1 MKAEPRD
8 EGRPSDEDVKLRGDV
23 DTPRVAKETKKRAG
37 RVRRVVAGILVVL
50 TSLCVVA
57 TTVGLW
63 TRWTLSTTD
72 RYVALVGPLAA
83 DPAVTN
89 ALAERL
95 TEEIFEGLDVEA
107 RVQEALASIPELPPS
122 AAFLAG
128 PIASGARD
136 LIEGEAR
143 DFLGSERFATLWSG
157 INRRAHSK
165 VVALLRG
172 EYEELPNVSINGGE
186 VRLNLVSAIAEVV
199 RRLTQQV
206 VNPLGIDATIPTI
219 PPTMDVSPAI
229 ERFGSAIGVAL
240 PEDFGQV
247 TIMTADQLSG
257 YQDTVRTMSRL
268 LGLLVLLSLL
278 LVVLTVIVASDR
290 RRVVIWL
297 GVGITGTILLAGV
310 FLRRVE
316 GRILDQVSRPG
327 ARAAAQDVFD
337 QVSDSLRGA
346 AVPVLAVA
354 ILAALVAYLLGRPPW
369 LRRATEW
376 GRRVTASRP
385 QRSELEVW
393 IADHGDPVRIGVI
406 GGAVVILFLTGIDW
420 IPVVIVG
427 LLLGILLWGVASAE
441 RRVQDTAPPRTSH
454 P

>member
-1 MKAEPRD
+1 
-8 EGRPSDEDVKLRGDV
+8 VQ
-23 DTPRVAKETKKRAG
+23 
-37 RVRRVVAGILVVL
+37 
-50 TSLCVVA
+50 
-57 TTVGLW
+57 
-63 TRWTLSTTD
+63 
-72 RYVALVGPLAA
+72 
-83 DPAVTN
+83 
-89 ALAERL
+89 
-95 TEEIFEGLDVEA
+95 A
-107 RVQEALASIPELPPS
+107 RVEQALTSIPELPPS

-157 INRRAHSK
+157 INRRVHSK
-165 VVALLRG
+165 IVALLRG

-186 VRLNLVSAIAEVV
+186 VRLNLVSAIAEVI
-199 RRLTQQV
+199 RRVTEPG
-206 VNPLGIDATIPTI
+206 VNALGIVATIPTI
-219 PPTMDVSPAI
+219 PPTMDAS
-229 ERFGSAIGVAL
+229 SAIQQLGPALGVTL

-257 YQDTVRTMSRL
+257 YQDTVRTLGRL
-268 LGLLVLLSLL
+268 LGLFVLLSLL

-337 QVSDSLRGA
+337 QVSNSLRGA
-346 AVPVLAVA
+346 AVLVLAVA

-369 LRRATEW
+369 LRRAAGW

-385 QRSELEVW
+385 QGSELDVW
-393 IADHGDPVRIGVI
+393 IADHADAVRIGGIGAAVI
-406 GGAVVILFLTGIDW
+406 ILFLTGIDW

-427 LLLGILLWGVASAE
+427 VLLGLLLWGVASAE
-441 RRVQDTAPPRTSH
+441 RGVQDTAPAPD
-454 P
+454 

>member
-1 MKAEPRD
+1 LTGPTPVEAAN
-8 EGRPSDEDVKLRGDV
+8 EGDRRAKV
-23 DTPRVAKETKKRAG
+23 DTPRASKETKKRAG
-37 RVRRVVAGILVVL
+37 RIRRVLAGILVLL
-50 TSLCVVA
+50 TSICVVA

-63 TRWTLSTTD
+63 TRRTLSSTD
-72 RYVALVGPLAA
+72 RYVALVAPLAE

-89 ALAERL
+89 ALAKRL
-95 TEEIFEGLDVEA
+95 TDEIFFALDVEA
-107 RVQEALASIPELPPS
+107 RVQQALTSIPELPPS
-122 AAFLAG
+122 AAFLAS
-128 PIASGARD
+128 PIAESARD

-157 INRRAHSK
+157 INRRVHPK

-172 EYEELPNVSINGGE
+172 DLEELPNVSVNGGE
-186 VRLNLVSAIAEVV
+186 VRLNFVSAIAEVI
-199 RRLTQQV
+199 RRLAQQE
-206 VNPLGIDATIPTI
+206 VNALGIDATIPTI

-229 ERFGSAIGVAL
+229 QRLGSAIGVAL

-257 YQDTVRTMSRL
+257 YQDTVRTLSRL
-268 LGLLVLLSLL
+268 LGLFVLLSLL
-278 LVVLTVIVASDR
+278 LVVLTLIVASDR
-290 RRVVIWL
+290 RRVLVWL

-316 GRILDQVSRPG
+316 GRILEQVSRPG

-346 AVPVLAVA
+346 AVLVLAVA

-369 LRRATEW
+369 LRRAAGW

-385 QRSELEVW
+385 QGSELEVW
-393 IADHGDPVRIGVI
+393 IADHADPVRIGGIGAAVI
-406 GGAVVILFLTGIDW
+406 ILLLTGIDW
-420 IPVVIVG
+420 MPVVIVG
-427 LLLGILLWGVASAE
+427 VLLGLLLWGVASAE
-441 RRVQDTAPPRTSH
+441 RGVQDTAPAPD
-454 P
+454 